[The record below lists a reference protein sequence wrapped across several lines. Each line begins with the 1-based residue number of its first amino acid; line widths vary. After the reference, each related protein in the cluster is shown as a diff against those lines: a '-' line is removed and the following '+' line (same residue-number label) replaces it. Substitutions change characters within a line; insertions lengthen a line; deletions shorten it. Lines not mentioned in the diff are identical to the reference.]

1 MPNSEEELSNVIK
14 LYKNRLNQ
22 YHNPTRAYEE
32 TVKELLGHR
41 GYSVKEILTLFGKNP
56 HKFPQFD
63 PSLNRH
69 VNEWAKE
76 LYRVP
81 LHTFLERRNSSVNKL
96 QEILTI
102 YYLRHL
108 QELEWEQQ
116 DDYISYDRVFLD
128 AENYDYNNLAVLTT
142 NHFLNYENINLKD
155 YQKEIEDILYNIEK
169 HYGEQN
175 LSPRALV
182 EELKEYA
189 HSQGYLRTF
198 IESPDRLK
206 QMPNF
211 YDESSGPK
219 WGERDQGGAVRFAPT
234 PNGPLHIGHGR
245 GISLLGDYADK
256 YNMEFYLRFDD
267 TNQDEPSKSSD
278 LPDAFNIED
287 VYTHIIEDVTWILGK
302 PPDEI
307 IYASDEENL
316 LRYEESARELIKNEY
331 AFVLFEIVKGEE
343 YKYGKSP
350 EENLQ
355 MFEEMLIAGSNPP
368 WNKASVILGVGT
380 GYNNSKKLYMR
391 KPPHEETEFHH
402 VERVKEMVKKYI
414 KNKVYSG
421 SISNNELAA
430 LNNTGDGSKIMG
442 NQKVQNIRVIE
453 RGDEQWVWPNL
464 SLQSVVDDAYY
475 GVTHA
480 LRGTDYDLDVAIEK
494 KDVGV
499 QHTIYFQ
506 GILRM
511 LLGAPPIYT
520 ASNWGN
526 VSWDGWI
533 WNYDKSGKSPIFLN
547 EKTSNMSTSII
558 KLGIMDERYEKG
570 FLTPGLPTIYN
581 LRRIPDNR
589 GSSFKFYWTRFDL
602 PNSVNPT
609 FIRGNF
615 HTLNEQLKISFPRER
630 ELDSKNKEIIEQI
643 ETLQQENK
651 YLAEERR

>member
-169 HYGEQN
+169 HYSEQN